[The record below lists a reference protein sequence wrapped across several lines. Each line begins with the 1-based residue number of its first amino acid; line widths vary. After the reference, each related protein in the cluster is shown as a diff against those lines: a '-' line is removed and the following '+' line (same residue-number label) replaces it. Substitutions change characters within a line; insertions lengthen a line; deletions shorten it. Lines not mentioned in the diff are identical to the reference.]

1 MSSEKLK
8 AFFFFFP
15 PPSAQQAI
23 DLFLSCYFQQ
33 GTLNQMISSL
43 VLLVKFNEVQVRKG
57 RREYS
62 VLFHVAKSTVYVSTC
77 MHTTWIPKL
86 SQARYHLWY
95 ALLKPE
101 LLGSYHTYPSFSPN
115 ARPGPAGD
123 TRYSSTSVMADAL
136 WLQMLSAPGREEC
149 DTRVSVTH
157 GVFPIRSGIYLA
169 FV

>member
-62 VLFHVAKSTVYVSTC
+62 VSFHVAKSTVYVSTC
-77 MHTTWIPKL
+77 MHTT
-86 SQARYHLWY
+86 
-95 ALLKPE
+95 
-101 LLGSYHTYPSFSPN
+101 
-115 ARPGPAGD
+115 
-123 TRYSSTSVMADAL
+123 
-136 WLQMLSAPGREEC
+136 
-149 DTRVSVTH
+149 
-157 GVFPIRSGIYLA
+157 
-169 FV
+169 